1 MLIELVSDKPEW
13 TKGLAVALTR
23 PPGIPERRSDQ
34 DPWKPQTD
42 RPRRITDDLAW
53 LREALD
59 DPGNHGLKELAGTAA
74 HRAWDLNGADPV
86 CAERLRRLEDRQV
99 LMASGF
105 LLHDDTPLEEL
116 AS

>member
-1 MLIELVSDKPEW
+1 MLIELVAEKPEW

-23 PPGIPERRSDQ
+23 PPGVPERRADQ

-53 LREALD
+53 LREAID
-59 DPGNHGLKELAGTAA
+59 DPGRHGLKALDGTAA
-74 HRAWDLNGADPV
+74 NGAWELDDDPS

-105 LLHDDTPLEEL
+105 LLHDDVPLEEL